1 MTAAVAR
8 YLLSVAAAGMLV
20 SLVLPL
26 LPEGS
31 VRRVGNFVGSL
42 LVVLAVLSPLKT
54 LDSADMAEALARIRV
69 EAEEAVTGVEVDNR
83 EILAAIIKEECET
96 YIWDKAREMGLELE
110 VVVTVDEG
118 AGYPY
123 PTGAAITGSVTPEQ
137 QASLSRWIEETL
149 GIAQE
154 EQEWITM

>member
-8 YLLSVAAAGMLV
+8 YLLSVAAAGILV

-26 LPEGS
+26 LPDGS
-31 VRRVGNFVGSL
+31 VRRVGGFVGSL
-42 LVVLAVLSPLKT
+42 LVILAVLSPLRSV
-54 LDSADMAEALARIRV
+54 DAAAMAEAIARVRT
-69 EAEEAVTGVEVDNR
+69 EAREAVTGVEVGNR
-83 EILAAIIKEECET
+83 DILTAIIKEECET
-96 YIWDKAREMGLELE
+96 YIWDKAQEMGLELE

-123 PTGAAITGSVTPEQ
+123 PTGAAITGSVTPAQREV
-137 QASLSRWIEETL
+137 LGRWIEETL

-154 EQEWITM
+154 EQEWIAM